1 MKLIST
7 HESSR
12 PVFLIMLLNP
22 SFMEVLWTFSDMLAT
37 FCFTWVAKKLILMF
51 ELSHTTTIQRAV
63 TSCIWE
69 MMTFSY
75 GFIKCIDLFCHQF
88 SSTSSLL
95 IFTFLLV
102 FLSFFPFT
110 VLQIPPSCWVSVSI
124 YFPSNSLTRLF
135 HKTLILWL
143 PAYISDPSRAL
154 WFMIKQTCS

>member
-1 MKLIST
+1 MKAQDLCFWSCCLIL
-7 HESSR
+7 HLWK
-12 PVFLIMLLNP
+12 F
-22 SFMEVLWTFSDMLAT
+22 FLWTFSDMLAT

-51 ELSHTTTIQRAV
+51 EFSHTTTIQRTV

-88 SSTSSLL
+88 SSYKFFANFHLPSSLL
-95 IFTFLLV
+95 ELF
-102 FLSFFPFT
+102 SFT

-124 YFPSNSLTRLF
+124 YFPSNSLTCLF
-135 HKTLILWL
+135 HKTLTLWL